1 MPTYEYQCDA
11 CGHRF
16 DQFQSIMAEALRKCP
31 ACGKARLRRLIGTGG
46 AVIFKGGGFYE
57 TDYRSEGYRKAEEA
71 ERKSGEPAGAG
82 KDAASKDVAAKGAG
96 GQATSG
102 KDAGVTSGSG
112 TQGEA
117 RPDTTTT
124 KSTETKPSGGD
135 ARSTSGGGAP
145 KPARSGKSHAREG
158 RGVGN
163 LKRTAT
169 RPARKSSRRAR

>member
-16 DQFQSIMAEALRKCP
+16 DQFQSIKAEALRKCP

-71 ERKSGEPAGAG
+71 ERKSGEPAAAA
-82 KDAASKDVAAKGAG
+82 KDGASKDAAAKGAG

-102 KDAGVTSGSG
+102 KDAGGATASGKDGSAKPATSSG
-112 TQGEA
+112 
-117 RPDTTTT
+117 
-124 KSTETKPSGGD
+124 TETKPSGGD
-135 ARSTSGGGAP
+135 ARSTSGGDAP

-163 LKRTAT
+163 LKRTAAP
-169 RPARKSSRRAR
+169 PARKPSRRAR